1 MAKSNYTITTSRN
14 LYINLVQVINNEQI
28 FNGLIELFSYLIDID
43 SNRNSVLYLDYNAS
57 DEYIASVF
65 ENGSINIYGH
75 RTKTKMDSFN
85 IDSK

>member
-1 MAKSNYTITTSRN
+1 MAKSNCTIITSQN
-14 LYINLVQVINNEQI
+14 LYINLVQVINNEKS
-28 FNGLIELFSYLIDID
+28 FNGLDYLFSYQFLD